1 MEVSKEIV
9 IPAPLRN
16 GDRVAIVSPASKI
29 APELIDA
36 AVGQLGREGFEPV
49 VMPHAKGEC
58 GSFSAS
64 AEARVAD
71 LRKALEDESVKGVLC
86 SRGGYGAVHLL
97 DELDRLPET
106 MFHKWLIG
114 FSDITALHAL
124 WRRKGVASLHAAMA
138 KHIGRGAGCF
148 ACYEKEIGIL
158 RGGEAGFSC
167 DAHKF
172 NFNGSAGGRLVG
184 GNLAV
189 LGGLIG
195 TRFDDIEPGLSL
207 IHI

>member
-71 LRKALEDESVKGVLC
+71 LRKALEDESIKGVLC

-97 DELDRLPET
+97 DELDRLAET
-106 MFHKWLIG
+106 CLL
-114 FSDITALHAL
+114 STSPSARD
-124 WRRKGVASLHAAMA
+124 
-138 KHIGRGAGCF
+138 RG
-148 ACYEKEIGIL
+148 
-158 RGGEAGFSC
+158 
-167 DAHKF
+167 
-172 NFNGSAGGRLVG
+172 
-184 GNLAV
+184 
-189 LGGLIG
+189 
-195 TRFDDIEPGLSL
+195 
-207 IHI
+207 